1 MKKLLYC
8 LLVFG
13 VVILSGCSEEA
24 IHDETSSS
32 VQLEEPCAKD
42 DVLTAWC
49 GFKNPED
56 LAVTPDNQ
64 FLIATGFGGLPDSYV
79 NEIVIIDLATMK
91 KAPAEIVL
99 ADNIWG
105 DPSCTRETLELSTH
119 GLDIVQRNDGVSML
133 AVTNHLP
140 RETIEFFE
148 LLPNG
153 GGWQLNWKGCV
164 DSPVLNGG
172 ARQPMFNDVAL
183 TKSGNFY
190 ATEMY
195 NGKVPFEE
203 VVNAGV
209 AKEDSGQV
217 WFWSAANGFG
227 PIPNTEGGFP
237 NGIVV
242 GPGEA
247 TLFFNFWFT
256 GETIKFDLETEEV
269 LAKHFGGMADNLT
282 ISENSLWTIK
292 HDMTLTEFFD
302 KCGDTINCFLPFSVY
317 ELDFEDLKE
326 KNMWNFDSS
335 AFGFG
340 TVATPVAGKV
350 WLGSANGDR
359 VASFELED

>member
-242 GPGEA
+242 GPGEE

-292 HDMTLTEFFD
+292 HDMSLTEFFD

>member
-1 MKKLLYC
+1 MKKGTFLL
-8 LLVFG
+8 LFG
-13 VVILSGCSEEA
+13 FLFLSGCSEDSEPE
-24 IHDETSSS
+24 ETSSS

-64 FLIATGFGGLPDSYV
+64 FLIATGFGGLPESYV
-79 NEIVIIDLATMK
+79 NEIVTIDLATMK

-99 ADNIWG
+99 EDNVWG
-105 DPSCTRETLELSTH
+105 DPNCTRDNLDLSTH

-133 AVTNHLP
+133 AVTNHVP
-140 RETIEFFE
+140 RETVEFFE
-148 LLPNG
+148 LLPNE
-153 GGWQLNWKGCV
+153 GGWQLSWRGCV

-172 ARQPMFNDVAL
+172 TRQPMFNDVAL

-217 WFWSAANGFG
+217 WFWSAANGFD

-237 NGIVV
+237 NGIVLSPDE
-242 GPGEA
+242 G

-256 GETIKFDLETEEV
+256 GETIKFDLATEEV

-282 ISENSLWTIK
+282 ISGNSLWTIK

-302 KCGDTINCFLPFSVY
+302 KCGETINCFLPFSVY
-317 ELDFEDLKE
+317 ELDFENLKE
-326 KNMWNFDSS
+326 KNTWNLNSS

-340 TVATPVAGKV
+340 TVATPAVGKV
-350 WLGSANGDR
+350 WLGSARGDR
-359 VASFELED
+359 IASFELED